1 MTPAGAG
8 ICASIGYLDSC
19 CPPGPGVNLKSAKLV
34 MMTLNVA
41 VQQTV
46 VYMVTVA
53 AMSAVLNI
61 TVFIIVHIACTILM
75 LL

>member
-1 MTPAGAG
+1 MNPAGAG
-8 ICASIGYLDSC
+8 TCASIGYSDSC
-19 CPPGPGVNLKSAKLV
+19 CPPEPGANMKSAKLV

-46 VYMVTVA
+46 VCTVTVV

-61 TVFIIVHIACTILM
+61 TIFIIVHIACS
-75 LL
+75 